1 MFLCMIERLIGF
13 VVMDG
18 PVVLM
23 VVVGARIV
31 LHHVLQLV
39 NERHRAGS
47 RRQATLH
54 GETIQ
59 RQAQQQEEVDD
70 AAQGSYQVKFA
81 RL

>member
-1 MFLCMIERLIGF
+1 MFQGMIEGLIGF

-18 PVVLM
+18 PAVLM
-23 VVVGARIV
+23 VMMGARIV

-39 NERHRAGS
+39 NERRRAGS
-47 RRQATLH
+47 RQATLH
-54 GETIQ
+54 GEAIQ

-70 AAQGSYQVKFA
+70 AAQKNHQVNLA

>member
-18 PVVLM
+18 PIVLM
-23 VVVGARIV
+23 VMVGARIV

-39 NERHRAGS
+39 NERRRARS

-59 RQAQQQEEVDD
+59 RQAQQQEDVDD
-70 AAQGSYQVKFA
+70 AAQKNHQVNLA